1 MKSDDT
7 GVVSRRDF
15 LAKSALGAGGI
26 AAGAVEVA
34 AQARSTTNAEVGS
47 GGAAAIRVSPDTTK
61 SLAESPDPGSFQKG
75 MTGAQVF
82 AKACKDEG
90 LAALMCCPGNYT
102 VIGAIATAGVPSYG
116 GRTEGAMCAAADG
129 FIRVTGEVA
138 ATSGTEGPGFS
149 QLMMEYASAYYA
161 NTPLL
166 LLASN
171 TRMISEDR
179 NNGVQF
185 QMQQPMTEGIKK
197 WGKRLIM
204 PNRVWQ
210 DASYAFREL
219 KTGVPGPVHLDFPG
233 DVAGARYTDP
243 SQLERFWES
252 SKYRSESVAYPAPK
266 EVTQAVDM
274 IQRAQRPLIVA
285 GPGVFYHKA
294 VEALH
299 RAAEKNDIAVCAT
312 GPMRGHFS
320 DDGHRLSANTAEK
333 ALLSVDLVII
343 VGQYMMA
350 NVGEWQFGP
359 DVKTIRVH
367 PEAEDLGRN
376 WPLDLG
382 IVSDEKAFLEALA
395 DSLPKRS
402 RQTWVSELAAAR
414 QVFDKQNDDLY
425 AIGLK
430 HSNQTGA
437 MHPAVIG
444 KLMADFM
451 YRGSIPKEQSTY
463 AVGSY
468 LGSHWARRWLRA
480 YRPGQFDNVQ
490 YQYLAIGPD
499 YGHLLGCGIAMQL
512 GVGPQKPYQG
522 APVFGFT
529 GDAGSGYSIME
540 MDTFAKYRIPAVM
553 TVYNNNAWGIY
564 DLGNTPRS
572 KHLYLFQENLRYDK
586 IAEGLGCRGEYVKT
600 PAEYTAALKRSYD
613 AAVKERASTIINCQ
627 ALKEFGSPA
636 DFPPGRAPSGG
647 DPGVGSYRH

>member
-7 GVVSRRDF
+7 QGVSRRDF

-26 AAGAVEVA
+26 AAGTVA
-34 AQARSTTNAEVGS
+34 AAAQSRSNAVGAS
-47 GGAAAIRVSPDTTK
+47 TSNAVAAVRISPDTTK
-61 SLAESPDPGSFQKG
+61 SLAETPDLGTFEKG
-75 MTGAQVF
+75 MTGSQVF

-102 VIGAIATAGVPSYG
+102 VIGAIATAGVPAYG

-149 QLMMEYASAYYA
+149 QMMMEYASAFYA

-171 TRMISEDR
+171 TRLISEDR

-197 WGKRLIM
+197 WGKRLTM
-204 PNRVWQ
+204 PSRVWEY
-210 DASYAFREL
+210 ASYAFREL

-233 DVAGARYTDP
+233 DVASARFTDP
-243 SQLERFWES
+243 AQLERFWES

-312 GPMRGHFS
+312 GPMRGHFA

-333 ALLSVDLVII
+333 ALLSVDLVVI

-376 WPLDLG
+376 WPLDMG

-395 DSLPKRS
+395 DSLPKRT
-402 RQTWVSELAAAR
+402 RQTWVAELAAAR
-414 QVFDKQNDDLY
+414 QAFDKQNDELY

-430 HSNQTGA
+430 HSNSTGVL
-437 MHPAVIG
+437 HPAVIG
-444 KLMADFM
+444 KQMADFM

-512 GVGPQKPYQG
+512 GVGSQKPYQG

-540 MDTFAKYRIPAVM
+540 MDTFAKYRIPAIM

-600 PAEYTAALKRSYD
+600 PAEYTAALQRSYD
-613 AAVKERASTIINCQ
+613 AAVKDRLSTIINCQ
-627 ALKEFGSPA
+627 SMKEFGSPA